1 LILFLNQKTNENHPW
16 LYANISVDF
25 GISATAFGQKLDAY
39 TCTVNGK
46 QLYGK
51 VKVVEH
57 FADYKVRVVSYNAD
71 LNVDTTRNYPSQC
84 GEWTFVEHFED
95 FSIELVSSSADFTIS
110 YDYPAGIT
118 DYALRHQ
125 KPAINESTC
134 TYGGIRLY
142 GKVQVVT
149 SFADIKVKVV
159 ESFADLQVEKVTSF
173 PNDCGKWEFVES
185 FPDFTIQFVDSF
197 EDISI
202 KFVDSFPG
210 F

>member
-1 LILFLNQKTNENHPW
+1 MKTILRFALMFL
-16 LYANISVDF
+16 LAS
-25 GISATAFGQKLDAY
+25 GLLATAYGQKLDAY

-57 FADYKVRVVSYNAD
+57 FADYKVQVVRYNAE

-84 GEWTFVEHFED
+84 GEWKFVGHFED
-95 FSIELVSSSADFTIS
+95 FSIQFVQSSPDFTIS
-110 YDYPAGIT
+110 FSRSAGIT

-125 KPAINESTC
+125 KPATSASTC
-134 TYGGIRLY
+134 TYGGIPLY
-142 GKVQVVT
+142 GKV
-149 SFADIKVKVV
+149 KVV
-159 ESFADLQVEKVTSF
+159 DSFADLKVKIVDSFPDLEVKTVTSF
-173 PNDCGKWEFVES
+173 PNRCGEWQFVES

-202 KFVDSFPG
+202 KYVGSFPG